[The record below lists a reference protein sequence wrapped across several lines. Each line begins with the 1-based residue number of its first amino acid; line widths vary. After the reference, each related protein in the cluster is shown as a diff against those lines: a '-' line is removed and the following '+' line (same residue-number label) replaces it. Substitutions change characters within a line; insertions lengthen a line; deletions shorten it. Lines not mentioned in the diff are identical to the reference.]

1 MPRPAL
7 TLKARALACIAQRE
21 HSRIELRR
29 KLLAH
34 LDRQRRQAADAG
46 DDPRS
51 GSEQEVDTLLDW
63 LVTKDLL
70 NPSRFVETRVRAR
83 ASRFGNLR
91 IHQELAQHGVTL
103 DEQALS
109 ELRLSE
115 LARAR
120 AVWNKRFGQ
129 PATDAAEHARQT
141 RFLSARGFSAD
152 VVRRVVAGS
161 ED

>member
-46 DDPRS
+46 DDPLS

-91 IHQELAQHGVTL
+91 IRQELAQHGVTL

-129 PATDAAEHARQT
+129 PATDAAEHARQM

>member
-91 IHQELAQHGVTL
+91 IRQELAQHGVTL

-129 PATDAAEHARQT
+129 PATDAAEHARQM